1 MRRTL
6 IKIVSIALLLLSLAA
21 LDDITTGDQ
30 PHFYLEWI
38 VVWLTVV
45 WFLGLIAARITRQ
58 KGD

>member
-1 MRRTL
+1 MRSTL
-6 IKIVSIALLLLSLAA
+6 IKIVSIALLLLCLAA

-30 PHFYLEWI
+30 LNFYLEWI

-45 WFLGLIAARITRQ
+45 WFLGLIAARITRR